1 MKYLVIG
8 PGAMGF
14 YAILGSAYSLYVN
27 QKLDSLISISGSSA
41 GSLVAFGI
49 LVSRWD
55 IDRLMNAINKVDV
68 NLLMKFNLKSL
79 LNNYGLVPI
88 SRWSEML
95 SSLCMEL
102 AGVKDFTFKELYEW
116 SGTELYI
123 SSYNLNLQKSFYF
136 SHNTHPDMSVTTAVC
151 MSMSIPFLFE
161 SILYEGHRYIDL
173 AAFESSPLT
182 PFIGKDKN
190 EIISIEL
197 DPQPTDRTSKINS
210 LVDFIQHFATSI
222 IRNRTVYEKRT
233 IYIDLKEGEAFKFGM
248 SEEEKISL
256 FKHGFSKASEY
267 ITKTE

>member
-14 YAILGSAYSLYVN
+14 YAILGSVYSLYVN

-68 NLLMKFNLKSL
+68 SSLMKFNLKTL

-88 SRWSEML
+88 SRWREML
-95 SSLCMEL
+95 SGLCMEL
-102 AGVKDFTFKELYEW
+102 AGVGDFTFKELYEW
-116 SGTELYI
+116 SGKELYI

-136 SHNTHPDMSVTTAVC
+136 SHHTHPNMSVTTAVC

-161 SILYEGHRYIDL
+161 SLLYEGHRYIDL

-182 PFIGKDKN
+182 PFIDKDEK

-197 DPQPTDRTSKINS
+197 DPQPTDRSSKINS

-222 IRNRTVYEKRT
+222 IRNRIVYEKRT

-256 FKHGFSKASEY
+256 FKHGFSRANEY
-267 ITKTE
+267 ITKSG

>member
-14 YAILGSAYSLYVN
+14 YAILGSVYSLYVN
-27 QKLDSLISISGSSA
+27 QKLDSLIGISGSSA
-41 GSLVAFGI
+41 GSLVAFGV

-55 IDRLMNAINKVDV
+55 IDGLMNAINKVDV
-68 NLLMKFNLKSL
+68 ASLMKFNLKSL
-79 LNNYGLVPI
+79 LNNYGLVPM
-88 SRWSEML
+88 SRWREML

-102 AGVKDFTFKELYEW
+102 AGVGDFTFKELYEW
-116 SGTELYI
+116 SGKELYI

-136 SHNTHPDMSVTTAVC
+136 SHRTHPSMSVTMAVC

-161 SILYEGHRYIDL
+161 SLLYEGHRYIDL

-182 PFIGKDKN
+182 PFIDKDEK

-197 DPQPTDRTSKINS
+197 DPQPTDRSSKINS

-222 IRNRTVYEKRT
+222 IRNRIVYEKRT

-248 SEEEKISL
+248 DEEEKISL

-267 ITKTE
+267 IAKTE